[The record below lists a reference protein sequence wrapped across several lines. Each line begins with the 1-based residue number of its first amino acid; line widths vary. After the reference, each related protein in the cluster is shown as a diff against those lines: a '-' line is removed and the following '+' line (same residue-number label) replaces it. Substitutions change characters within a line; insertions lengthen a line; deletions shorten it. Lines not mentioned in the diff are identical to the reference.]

1 MFHLKDISRKQAFL
15 SHLGLSLIIFLVV
28 LYFIVFHWYPQP
40 FFTTDGGWQG
50 VRLIAAVDIILGP
63 LLTLIIFNP
72 AKKELKMDVSIIA
85 FIQIAALLSGLYVVH
100 NERPVAK
107 IFQDGIFHVVT
118 GYDMAERNMSL
129 DDLEQYRV
137 GDAITIYL
145 DLPNDYQ
152 AFSKLIHNGV
162 QKREALF
169 LNTSL
174 YKKIDNETIEKMR
187 RFSIDVER
195 YIKDVYSEKEQVLF
209 DTFLNEHNAKVDDY
223 VYIGLHS
230 RYKHAVTAI
239 NPKTL
244 EFVGVLPEI
253 YKPDIQILNKYMEF
267 DLYRSESMKKYI
279 LRDGK
284 AQADKI
290 KIGKKE

>member
-15 SHLGLSLIIFLVV
+15 SHLGLSIIIFLFV

-50 VRLIAAVDIILGP
+50 VRLIAAVDIVLGP

-85 FIQIAALLSGLYVVH
+85 FIQIAALISGLYVVH

-107 IFQDGIFHVVT
+107 IFQDGTFHIVT
-118 GYDMAERNMSL
+118 GYDMTERNISL
-129 DDLEQYRV
+129 DDLEKYRI
-137 GDAITIYL
+137 GKAITIYL
-145 DLPNDYQ
+145 DLPDDYEP
-152 AFSKLIHNGV
+152 FSKLIHKGV

-174 YKKIDNETIEKMR
+174 YKKIDNKTLEKMR

-195 YIKDVYSEKEQVLF
+195 YIKDEYSEKEQALLDV
-209 DTFLNEHNAKVDDY
+209 FLNKRNAKADDY
-223 VYIGLHS
+223 LYIGLHS
-230 RYKHAVTAI
+230 RYKHAIAAI
-239 NPKTL
+239 NPNTL

-253 YKPDIQILNKYMEF
+253 NKPDIQIFNKYIDF
-267 DLYRSESMKKYI
+267 DLYRTESMKKYI
-279 LRDGK
+279 LKEGET
-284 AQADKI
+284 I
-290 KIGKKE
+290 KNTK